1 MLPQPLQ
8 FVVTGVFCGLLYTPG
23 FRPGG
28 CRPQTPAVDWGLPP
42 PDPPADSRG
51 APATS
56 CSWMPPAAPDGPRPA
71 AEEPPLEPQPAAPAT
86 PPPAAPP
93 PASKPVAAPDLRP
106 GLLIRLYQRTKR
118 SCVCA
123 RDAPCQRPRSPMESC
138 RVRRCSARPLPDI
151 CQRSGR
157 QRRACV
163 QVSPVRKWRGRT
175 GDVRAKVESARLRG

>member
-28 CRPQTPAVDWGLPP
+28 CRPQTPAWRLT
-42 PDPPADSRG
+42 RG
-51 APATS
+51 APPQPRSPLHTIAR
-56 CSWMPPAAPDGPRPA
+56 SWMPPAAPDGPPPA

-93 PASKPVAAPDLRP
+93 PASKPVAAPHLRP

-163 QVSPVRKWRGRT
+163 QVPPVRKWRDRT